1 MRKNHSYTKQ
11 EDQIILNEVR
21 KCPENLAKAFAIAS
35 TKIQGKDI
43 TEKKISGHYYMTMR
57 HKCVKNPLF
66 MLLSNRKG
74 IKNTKNIKR
83 NTFLRSSLEVDASIS
98 KFQKIMRIIFE

>member
-1 MRKNHSYTKQ
+1 MKKNHSYTKK
-11 EDQIILNEVR
+11 EDQIILNEV
-21 KCPENLAKAFAIAS
+21 KKYPENLAKAFAIAS

-43 TEKKISGHYYMTMR
+43 TEQKIAGHYYMTVR

-66 MLLSNRKG
+66 MLFSNRKG

-83 NTFLRSSLEVDASIS
+83 NTFLRPLLEVDTNIS
-98 KFQKIMRIIFE
+98 KFRKIMRIIFE